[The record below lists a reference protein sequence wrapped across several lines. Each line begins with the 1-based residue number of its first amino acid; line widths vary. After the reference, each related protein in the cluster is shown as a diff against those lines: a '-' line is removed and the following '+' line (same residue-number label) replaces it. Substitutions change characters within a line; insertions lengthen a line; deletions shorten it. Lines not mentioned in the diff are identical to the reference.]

1 MAQDTR
7 DQWEEKNADKM
18 LRFQWQV
25 DPIKLDCTKTTA
37 DDKVTPVA
45 INLCSLSKVKNNL
58 AVTKPRKSV
67 RSSEPKT
74 ARGTPNGFSKPS
86 TLRQRQYNDLKQ
98 EFL

>member
-45 INLCSLSKVKNNL
+45 INLCSLSKKECQEQRTQNRPGD
-58 AVTKPRKSV
+58 TERIF
-67 RSSEPKT
+67 ETEHTT
-74 ARGTPNGFSKPS
+74 AT
-86 TLRQRQYNDLKQ
+86 TIQRPETGIPLG
-98 EFL
+98 